1 MAITLEQQRAA
12 YAFKRSQIAAKLSGK
27 TPQEYKRLAK
37 GLPQM
42 IMVSGLM
49 PVLAFLNEKAEAH
62 HLQIY
67 DHLSMWLA
75 SRGSVDRSIPLSVMM
90 TELTSAKS
98 SRYQELTAESLA
110 VLKWIRQL
118 AAAVIQ
124 GDD

>member
-1 MAITLEQQRAA
+1 MKTTLEQQRAA
-12 YAFKRSQIAAKLSGK
+12 YAFKRAGIAANLSGK
-27 TPQEYKRLAK
+27 TPQKYKRLAK

-49 PVLAFLNEKAEAH
+49 PVLAFLKGKEEAH

-67 DHLSMWLA
+67 DDLSMWLV
-75 SRGSVDRSIPLSVMM
+75 SHGSVDRSIPLSVMM
-90 TELTSAKS
+90 AELTGATS